1 MKVADAGDRG
11 RFSWRVARR
20 HDVVVLRDFELGDQP
35 EVRRLILSGM
45 RERWRERYDDAANPD
60 VDDMSSYLA
69 NGGEV
74 VVWEEHGAVVAT
86 GTLALEPDGG
96 GRTVRLSIDRSYRR
110 RGLRRRIV
118 DELVERAERRR
129 FTSLR
134 VTTDTPWRDAVGLY
148 ASCGFEVVEQT
159 DAATYFSMSLI
170 TD

>member
-96 GRTVRLSIDRSYRR
+96 GRIAGCPSIAHTGAAGWDGGSSTSWSN
-110 RGLRRRIV
+110 GPSGGALRR
-118 DELVERAERRR
+118 
-129 FTSLR
+129 F
-134 VTTDTPWRDAVGLY
+134 G
-148 ASCGFEVVEQT
+148 
-159 DAATYFSMSLI
+159 
-170 TD
+170 